1 LQDQYNVKKTVIA
14 LVYTNDGTA
23 AGQTSNE
30 TVMAIFSDYP
40 KFTMTESS
48 LGAVYRDSES
58 ASVNMFAEFNAANA
72 GIGLEINPGMNLRKA
87 YSATSVPLADLA
99 NVALTAG
106 NLTVGTDQVLASTVF
121 HAGSTNLVPTTTDSM
136 DLGDPTVG
144 GGRFN
149 NAYLGG
155 SIVLGDPGSTGAD
168 VIHNINDAG
177 GSAKISVGTAS
188 RPVKTLYVDNI
199 HMNGAIVGLA
209 ADSVDALGSSSNYM
223 GNAFLSKL
231 HITSTQHIDTDG
243 MKGLDIKAT
252 DGTLIFDAS
261 TGNLQNTSLSNA
273 ITDGDGI
280 ATFSYNGG
288 VADTVAVD
296 STVIRTSGTQ
306 TLAGSK
312 SFTAEILATAGV
324 DASSQTVKFGS
335 LSDGVIT
342 ITQFVDEDT
351 MSSNSATQIPTQQ
364 SVKAYVDTQI
374 TSNTTGD
381 IAPAVNNT
389 SSLGSASFKYANVHA
404 TTFNGVATS
413 AQYADMAEI
422 YSADADYEAGT
433 VVKIGGDAEITMT
446 IDHSDTDVFGVISTA
461 PAYLMNSEAEGLPV
475 ALSGRVPVKVIGKIK
490 KGQRLVSSDIPG
502 VAWASMEDEYDPR
515 AIVGRSLEDKNDGGE
530 GTVEAVIGVR

>member
-1 LQDQYNVKKTVIA
+1 
-14 LVYTNDGTA
+14 
-23 AGQTSNE
+23 
-30 TVMAIFSDYP
+30 
-40 KFTMTESS
+40 
-48 LGAVYRDSES
+48 
-58 ASVNMFAEFNAANA
+58 
-72 GIGLEINPGMNLRKA
+72 MNLRKA
-87 YSATSVPLADLA
+87 YSDTSVPLADVATSATSA
-99 NVALTAG
+99 NAL
-106 NLTVGTDQVLASTVF
+106 LVGADIISASNFF
-121 HAGSTNLVPTTTDSM
+121 HAGSTNLVPTATDSM
-136 DLGDPTVG
+136 NLGSSAS
-144 GGRFN
+144 RFN

-155 SIVLGDPGSTGAD
+155 SIVLGNGALSGAD

-177 GSAKISVGTAS
+177 GSAKLSVGTAS
-188 RPVKTLYVDNI
+188 RPVKTLYVEDI

-209 ADSVDALGSSSNYM
+209 ADSVDALGSTSNYM

-288 VADTVAVD
+288 AADTVAVD